1 MTEHEEHEEHAER
14 LEREAD
20 QLQKQS
26 DQIADDIE
34 AAREDWT
41 GKQRDDRVPG
51 ATGEPRDPDEEKPW
65 PDE

>member
-1 MTEHEEHEEHAER
+1 MTEHEEHAER

-20 QLQKQS
+20 ELKERS
-26 DQIADDIE
+26 DALSEDIE
-34 AAREDWT
+34 DAREDWAD
-41 GKQRDDRVPG
+41 KQRDQRVPG